1 MKFLR
6 TLVVAASLI
15 IPTAALMPVA
25 VAAQNASAAPAVSY
39 TPGSVWETS
48 RIEILPGQF
57 QNYMDW
63 LKTNWK
69 PNMEFLKAEGW
80 LLSYHVLTVN
90 ERRDGEP
97 HLILVQEWRDYP
109 TIAQNE
115 ELNNKWL
122 ARQRSNQREA
132 ATQNGARQVMRISR
146 GNMQM
151 QELVLK

>member
-1 MKFLR
+1 MKLLR
-6 TLVVAASLI
+6 TLIVAASLI
-15 IPTAALMPVA
+15 IPTAAMMPVA
-25 VAAQNASAAPAVSY
+25 ANAQTASAAPAVSY

-48 RIEILPGQF
+48 RIEILPGQM

-63 LKTNWK
+63 LKANWK

-80 LLSYHVLTVN
+80 LLSYHIMAVN
-90 ERRDGEP
+90 DRRDGEP

-109 TIAQNE
+109 TTAQTE
-115 ELNNKWL
+115 EMNNKWL

-132 ATQNGARQVMRISR
+132 ATQNGARQVMRIQR

>member
-39 TPGSVWETS
+39 APGSVWETS

-63 LKTNWK
+63 LKNNWK

-97 HLILVQEWRDYP
+97 HMILVQEWRDYP

-122 ARQRSNQREA
+122 ARQRSNPREA
-132 ATQNGARQVMRISR
+132 ATQNGARQVMRIGR
-146 GNMQM
+146 GGMQL

>member
-6 TLVVAASLI
+6 TLIVAASLI
-15 IPTAALMPVA
+15 IPTAALVPVA
-25 VAAQNASAAPAVSY
+25 SQAQTAAPAVSY
-39 TPGSVWETS
+39 TSGSVWQTS
-48 RIEILPGQF
+48 RIEIVPGQM

-63 LKTNWK
+63 LKANWK

-80 LLSYHVLTVN
+80 LLSYHVMSVN
-90 ERRDGEP
+90 DRRDGEP
-97 HLILVQEWRDYP
+97 HLILVQEWRDNP
-109 TIAQNE
+109 TTAQLD

-122 ARQRSNQREA
+122 ARQRSSQREA
-132 ATQNGARQVMRISR
+132 ATQNGARQTMRIQR

>member
-6 TLVVAASLI
+6 TLIVAASLI
-15 IPTAALMPVA
+15 IPTTALMPVA

-39 TPGSVWETS
+39 APGSVWETS

-63 LKTNWK
+63 LKNNWK

-90 ERRDGEP
+90 ERRDGET
-97 HLILVQEWRDYP
+97 HDF
-109 TIAQNE
+109 
-115 ELNNKWL
+115 
-122 ARQRSNQREA
+122 
-132 ATQNGARQVMRISR
+132 GARMA
-146 GNMQM
+146 
-151 QELVLK
+151 

>member
-1 MKFLR
+1 MKLLR
-6 TLVVAASLI
+6 TLILAASLI

-25 VAAQNASAAPAVSY
+25 ANAQTAAPAVSY
-39 TPGSVWETS
+39 TPGSVWQTS
-48 RIEILPGQF
+48 RIEIVPGQM

-63 LKTNWK
+63 LKANWK

-80 LLSYHVLTVN
+80 LLSYHVMSVN

-97 HLILVQEWRDYP
+97 HLILVQQWRDNP
-109 TIAQNE
+109 TTAQLE

-132 ATQNGARQVMRISR
+132 ATQNGSRQVMRIQR
-146 GNMQM
+146 GSMQM

>member
-6 TLVVAASLI
+6 TLIVAASLVM
-15 IPTAALMPVA
+15 PTAALIPVTA
-25 VAAQNASAAPAVSY
+25 AAQTAAPAVSY
-39 TPGSVWETS
+39 TPGSVWQTS
-48 RIEILPGQF
+48 RIEIVPGQM

-63 LKTNWK
+63 LKANWK

-80 LLSYHVLTVN
+80 LLSYHVMSVN
-90 ERRDGEP
+90 DRRDGEP
-97 HLILVQEWRDYP
+97 HLILVQEWRDEP
-109 TIAQNE
+109 STAQQE

-132 ATQNGARQVMRISR
+132 ATQNGARQAMRIQR